1 MGRKNGCPV
10 LVYNRALKR
19 WQECGEQVTHYVP
32 VFIDGRQCCKHA
44 AEMKAKTT
52 VRVVAIEQW
61 QHLQARKRSKKWR

>member
-32 VFIDGRQCCKHA
+32 VLMDGRQCCKHA
-44 AEMKAKTT
+44 EDMKTKAMA
-52 VRVVAIEQW
+52 RVITIEQW
-61 QHLQARKRSKKWR
+61 HKECARKRGKAYR